1 MGIIDTLLGRNE
13 PQAAPAPPPV
23 VQPTINANARGTANA
38 NPPSSD
44 AQAVARY
51 RYMLQTAPPETL
63 EQAHTEAFARLTP
76 EQRRLAL
83 QQLANVV
90 PEDERA
96 ALQDDPQSMARAA
109 TRAEVRQPGV
119 LERTFGGGGMGMG
132 GGMMG
137 GGGMGMGGLLA
148 GGLLTSIAGSFIGSS
163 IAHSFFDQPDVT
175 NNFYESNP
183 DMAGNSAEN
192 MSADSDGAYASN
204 DGTGAG
210 YVEADTPHADAGTG
224 QGFETS
230 DLGGGDADF
239 GGGDFGGDFG
249 GDV

>member
-1 MGIIDTLLGRNE
+1 MN
-13 PQAAPAPPPV
+13 PNAP
-23 VQPTINANARGTANA
+23 GTT
-38 NPPSSD
+38 SSASPD

-90 PEDERA
+90 PENERD

-119 LERTFGGGGMGMG
+119 LERTFGGGGGMGMG

-137 GGGMGMGGLLA
+137 GGIGMGGLLA

-183 DMAGNSAEN
+183 DMAGGNDANGNDANNDVTGNSDN
-192 MSADSDGAYASN
+192 VGGDSLTDQGDGGDLFASN
-204 DGTGAG
+204 DTAG
-210 YVEADTPHADAGTG
+210 QDFGSAFD
-224 QGFETS
+224 
-230 DLGGGDADF
+230 GGGDL
-239 GGGDFGGDFG
+239 GDFGGDF
-249 GDV
+249 